1 MRNRKQMIALVLL
14 AAGSVLAAA
23 PAARQTAN
31 VVLVTAD
38 GLRGQEVFTGAE
50 ERLMG
55 KENGVEEPAR
65 AFWRGETDD
74 WAHAGRYDPY
84 LKEFR

>member
-14 AAGSVLAAA
+14 AVGSVLAAA
-23 PAARQTAN
+23 PTPRQTAS
-31 VVLVTAD
+31 VVLVTTD
-38 GLRGQEVFTGAE
+38 GLRGQEIFTAA
-50 ERLMG
+50 
-55 KENGVEEPAR
+55 VEEPAR

>member
-14 AAGSVLAAA
+14 AAGSVLATA
-23 PAARQTAN
+23 PAARQTA
-31 VVLVTAD
+31 D
-38 GLRGQEVFTGAE
+38 GLRWHEIFTGAE

-74 WAHAGRYDPY
+74 WAHAGRYDRY

>member
-23 PAARQTAN
+23 AVARQTAN

-38 GLRGQEVFTGAE
+38 GLRGQEIFTGA
-50 ERLMG
+50 
-55 KENGVEEPAR
+55 VEEPAR
-65 AFWRGETDD
+65 AFWRGSTDD

>member
-14 AAGSVLAAA
+14 AAGSVLATA
-23 PAARQTAN
+23 PAARQTA
-31 VVLVTAD
+31 D
-38 GLRGQEVFTGAE
+38 GLRWQEIFTGA
-50 ERLMG
+50 
-55 KENGVEEPAR
+55 VEEPAR

-74 WAHAGRYDPY
+74 WAHAGRYDRY